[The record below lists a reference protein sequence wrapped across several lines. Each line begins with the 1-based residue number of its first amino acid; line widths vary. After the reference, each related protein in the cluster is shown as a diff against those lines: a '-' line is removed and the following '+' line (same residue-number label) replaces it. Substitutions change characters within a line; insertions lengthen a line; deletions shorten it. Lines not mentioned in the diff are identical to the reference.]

1 MAMAMGMQQ
10 QQSNG
15 MVQNNPQEQPQQL
28 QQQQHRHSQQQQ
40 SQPQQKG
47 KGMDSVMFRQREQL
61 RGLQSLLKTQ
71 NGDLSSLLGMQGM
84 QTQDMQAA
92 IQQFQLQQQQQQQ
105 QQGMQQQQGIQQ
117 QQGMQQ
123 QRPSSSS
130 VVMQQMIQHQQQRQ
144 LQQQQ
149 QQQLQAAAASQANA
163 PQSQMPIQAASFLPQ
178 DQGNT
183 NGMMQQRSSLIQ
195 QQPPQLGMVGGSKR
209 SSINGSMNPSISP
222 APVPSGM
229 SNQPAAMMNT
239 LSTDQQRLISGGG
252 IVSSDTTSGGSQPR
266 VIPVSIAP
274 GGKEG
279 GVSDAALV
287 YTKYAVDAIIKS
299 LNSKKEK
306 YGGAAGKEYTARDL
320 STCLGAWD
328 LSVRH
333 SSNKRARLEEK
344 PPMDNNAY
352 ESGDADNAFNFYYE
366 RSCPILLNAKRCSG
380 PMPFCVDDFGSS
392 SGMDQSN
399 DDGDLPDVVGAVV
412 LTYGADSKFTG
423 GVGEEGVLTK
433 AIIEFF
439 FDPQVVLSGTE
450 YEGKEVTNAAAIEA
464 EEQLFTQSDPDI
476 KRSALLM
483 AAMTALT
490 PSASNGSTSMASS
503 DDGVYTPTIWSGNTE
518 REYKYC
524 LLSTL
529 NDKGQESGSKHVCVA
544 IQNKSNTCA
553 GDKGPA
559 KGVCRITLTLS
570 PASVQ
575 AKKKLMAKE
584 DKEDYDHKT
593 SSSVHRNIRDN
604 IRLLRP
610 PKLTSV
616 SNDTEE
622 FDVARPQKRRRQ
634 ALRRT
639 SISKLI
645 DPTLIAVGIRCKHE
659 LLLDDDEVG
668 KVYVNGTLVADCNLI
683 EQGST
688 STSLNRIPN
697 ADALPAHLL
706 FGVDFTLSSHS
717 GLPNK
722 SVLEREYGFLLM
734 DALITPHPKAD
745 VVGKVLN
752 RLISGKTEGN
762 EAAGSDDDDAN
773 QNDIKF
779 DTTSI
784 ACFESIVLSSG
795 KVDPVGIS
803 AKSLGTKFR
812 MQYGTETFP
821 CEIGTDE
828 QNRLH
833 KLIGAQ
839 KVAKL
844 VPSRARSILRRG
856 GYLGLDQMAAFIW
869 TSSASS
875 WDGDHNESVRAAEAI
890 EKAIQIIQQVGCHN
904 ISPHNIRFVSRKQL
918 GPAGDVSKLRSWYD
932 SNKEI
937 YYISDAI
944 LFQEEATQ
952 ECLPSDTD
960 KSTEQAKESDEGSK
974 EAELQ
979 EKIDNGL
986 GEEENEGKVS
996 DEKDKSDT
1004 MDKRQEEEQKDQ
1016 SEDINESEKGGKLQP
1031 EDEITKSST
1040 ESEKSGPTAASVED
1054 AAYLLAFYIAKEH
1067 PDVMMLDNFIKSQ
1080 RTMK

>member
-1 MAMAMGMQQ
+1 
-10 QQSNG
+10 
-15 MVQNNPQEQPQQL
+15 
-28 QQQQHRHSQQQQ
+28 
-40 SQPQQKG
+40 
-47 KGMDSVMFRQREQL
+47 
-61 RGLQSLLKTQ
+61 
-71 NGDLSSLLGMQGM
+71 
-84 QTQDMQAA
+84 
-92 IQQFQLQQQQQQQ
+92 
-105 QQGMQQQQGIQQ
+105 
-117 QQGMQQ
+117 
-123 QRPSSSS
+123 
-130 VVMQQMIQHQQQRQ
+130 
-144 LQQQQ
+144 
-149 QQQLQAAAASQANA
+149 
-163 PQSQMPIQAASFLPQ
+163 
-178 DQGNT
+178 
-183 NGMMQQRSSLIQ
+183 
-195 QQPPQLGMVGGSKR
+195 
-209 SSINGSMNPSISP
+209 
-222 APVPSGM
+222 
-229 SNQPAAMMNT
+229 MNT
-239 LSTDQQRLISGGG
+239 LSTDPQRLLSGGG
-252 IVSSDTTSGGSQPR
+252 ITSSDTTSGGNQPR
-266 VIPVSIAP
+266 VIPVSMAP
-274 GGKEG
+274 GGEEG
-279 GVSDAALV
+279 GVSDAALA
-287 YTKYAVDAIIKS
+287 YTKYALDAIITS
-299 LNSKKEK
+299 LNSNKEK
-306 YGGAAGKEYTARDL
+306 YGGTAGKEYTARDL

-333 SSNKRARLEEK
+333 SSNKRARFEEK
-344 PPMDNNAY
+344 PPMDNAY
-352 ESGDADNAFNFYYE
+352 ETGDADVAFNFYYE
-366 RSCPILLNAKRCSG
+366 RSCPILLNAKRSSG

-392 SGMDQSN
+392 GGMDESN
-399 DDGDLPDVVGAVV
+399 DGDLPDVVGAVV

-439 FDPQVVLSGTE
+439 FDPQIVLLGTT
-450 YEGKEVTNAAAIEA
+450 YEGKEVTNVDAIEA
-464 EEQLFTQSDPDI
+464 EEQLFTQSDPYG

-490 PSASNGSTSMASS
+490 PSASNGSTLMASS

-529 NDKGQESGSKHVCVA
+529 NDKGQESGSKRVCVA

-575 AKKKLMAKE
+575 AKKKLMANE

-593 SSSVHRNIRDN
+593 SSAVHRNIRDN

-616 SNDTEE
+616 SNDTETL
-622 FDVARPQKRRRQ
+622 DIGRPQKRRRQ

-668 KVYVNGTLVADCNLI
+668 KVYVNGMLLADCNLM
-683 EQGST
+683 EQEST
-688 STSLNRIPN
+688 STILNRIPN

-706 FGVDFTLSSHS
+706 FGVDFTLSSHN

-762 EAAGSDDDDAN
+762 EAADSDDDDAN

-795 KVDPVGIS
+795 KVDPVGIC

-812 MQYGTETFP
+812 MQYGTEAFP

-828 QNRLH
+828 QNRLP

-839 KVAKL
+839 KIAKL
-844 VPSRARSILRRG
+844 VPPRARNILRRG

-875 WDGDHNESVRAAEAI
+875 WDGDHNDSVRAAEAI
-890 EKAIQIIQQVGCHN
+890 EKAIQILQKVGCCN

-944 LFQEEATQ
+944 LFQEEAVQ
-952 ECLPSDTD
+952 ESSSSDTD
-960 KSTEQAKESDEGSK
+960 KSIEQAKESDEGSK
-974 EAELQ
+974 DAKLPK
-979 EKIDNGL
+979 KIDNDL
-986 GEEENEGKVS
+986 GEEASEGKVS
-996 DEKDKSDT
+996 DEEDNSEM
-1004 MDKRQEEEQKDQ
+1004 MDKRQKKEQKDNL
-1016 SEDINESEKGGKLQP
+1016 EDSNESEKGGKLQP
-1031 EDEITKSST
+1031 EDKITKSST
-1040 ESEKSGPTAASVED
+1040 ESEKSGPTASSIED

-1067 PDVMMLDNFIKSQ
+1067 PDVMMLENFIKSQ
-1080 RTMK
+1080 RTIK